1 MIKKYI
7 IKKELNLE
15 FRNNTSL
22 FLITPTMCVIIIV
35 FPILSENRFRV
46 ENDVFVIVQLLFLII
61 FTTLFSIRNPLEEQ
75 ALIKELNFG
84 AIKKID
90 YFYSKT
96 ISELG
101 IFYPQ
106 IILLLILFSG
116 FTNTSINNSVI
127 YIIFSVLF
135 FCLNAIMVNLF
146 FQMFTSFN
154 SRFVQFI
161 LIVPIYIGFAILIAP
176 IWLGVNQEI
185 SNIYLMMFLGITMVI
200 YSFTNFYLRK
210 SQRCFTD
217 LLLYGF
223 F

>member
-1 MIKKYI
+1 M
-7 IKKELNLE
+7 E

-22 FLITPTMCVIIIV
+22 FLITPTMCVLIIV

-46 ENDVFVIVQLLFLII
+46 DNDIFLIVELLFLII

-210 SQRCFTD
+210 FQ
-217 LLLYGF
+217 
-223 F
+223 

>member
-1 MIKKYI
+1 MIKKFI

-15 FRNNTSL
+15 LRNNTSL
-22 FLITPTMCVIIIV
+22 FLITPTMCVLIIV

-46 ENDVFVIVQLLFLII
+46 ENDMFVIVQLLFLII

-75 ALIKELNFG
+75 ILIKELNFG
-84 AIKKID
+84 SIKKVD

-106 IILLLILFSG
+106 IIFLLILFSG
-116 FTNTSINNSVI
+116 FTNTSINNSII

-176 IWLGVNQEI
+176 MWLGVNQEI
-185 SNIYLMMFLGITMVI
+185 GNIYLMMFLGITMII

-210 SQRCFTD
+210 SQ
-217 LLLYGF
+217 
-223 F
+223 

>member
-1 MIKKYI
+1 MIKKFI

-15 FRNNTSL
+15 LRNNTSL
-22 FLITPTMCVIIIV
+22 FLITPTMCVLIIV

-46 ENDVFVIVQLLFLII
+46 ENDMFVIVQLLFLII

-75 ALIKELNFG
+75 TLIKELNFG
-84 AIKKID
+84 SIKKID

-106 IILLLILFSG
+106 IIFLLILFSG
-116 FTNTSINNSVI
+116 FTNTSINNSII

-176 IWLGVNQEI
+176 MWLGVNQEI
-185 SNIYLMMFLGITMVI
+185 SNIYLLMFLGITMII

-210 SQRCFTD
+210 SQ
-217 LLLYGF
+217 
-223 F
+223 

>member
-1 MIKKYI
+1 MIKKFI

-15 FRNNTSL
+15 LRNNTSL
-22 FLITPTMCVIIIV
+22 FLITPTMCVLIIV

-46 ENDVFVIVQLLFLII
+46 ENDMFVIVQLLFLII

-75 ALIKELNFG
+75 TLIKELNFG
-84 AIKKID
+84 SIKKID
-90 YFYSKT
+90 YFYSTT

-106 IILLLILFSG
+106 IIFLLILFSG
-116 FTNTSINNSVI
+116 FTNTSINNSII

-176 IWLGVNQEI
+176 MWLGVNQEI
-185 SNIYLMMFLGITMVI
+185 SNIYLLMLLGITMII

-210 SQRCFTD
+210 SQ
-217 LLLYGF
+217 
-223 F
+223 

>member
-1 MIKKYI
+1 MIKKFI

-15 FRNNTSL
+15 LRNNTSL
-22 FLITPTMCVIIIV
+22 FLITPTMCVLITV

-46 ENDVFVIVQLLFLII
+46 ENDMFVIVQLLFLII

-75 ALIKELNFG
+75 TLIKELNFG
-84 AIKKID
+84 SIKKID

-106 IILLLILFSG
+106 IIFLLILFSG
-116 FTNTSINNSVI
+116 FTNTSINNSII

-176 IWLGVNQEI
+176 MWLGVNQEI
-185 SNIYLMMFLGITMVI
+185 SNIYLLMLLGITMII

-210 SQRCFTD
+210 SQ
-217 LLLYGF
+217 
-223 F
+223 

>member
-1 MIKKYI
+1 MIKKFI

-15 FRNNTSL
+15 IRNNTSL
-22 FLITPTMCVIIIV
+22 FLITPTMCVLIIV

-46 ENDVFVIVQLLFLII
+46 ENDMFVIVQLLFLII

-75 ALIKELNFG
+75 TLIKELNFG
-84 AIKKID
+84 SIKKID

-96 ISELG
+96 IAEFG

-116 FTNTSINNSVI
+116 FTNTSINNSI
-127 YIIFSVLF
+127 LYINFSVLF

-176 IWLGVNQEI
+176 MWLGVNQEI
-185 SNIYLMMFLGITMVI
+185 SNIYLLILLGITMII
-200 YSFTNFYLRK
+200 YSFTNIYLRK
-210 SQRCFTD
+210 SQ
-217 LLLYGF
+217 
-223 F
+223 

>member
-15 FRNNTSL
+15 LRNNTSL

-61 FTTLFSIRNPLEEQ
+61 FISLFSIRNPLEEQ

-185 SNIYLMMFLGITMVI
+185 SNIYLLMFLGITMII
-200 YSFTNFYLRK
+200 YPFTNFYTRK
-210 SQRCFTD
+210 S
-217 LLLYGF
+217 
-223 F
+223 

>member
-1 MIKKYI
+1 MIKKFI

-15 FRNNTSL
+15 LRNNTSL
-22 FLITPTMCVIIIV
+22 FLITPTMCVLIIV

-46 ENDVFVIVQLLFLII
+46 ENDMFVIVQLLFLII

-75 ALIKELNFG
+75 TLIKELNFG
-84 AIKKID
+84 SIKKID

-106 IILLLILFSG
+106 IIFLLILFSG
-116 FTNTSINNSVI
+116 FTNTSINNSII

-176 IWLGVNQEI
+176 MWLGVNQEI
-185 SNIYLMMFLGITMVI
+185 SKIYLLMLLGITMII

-210 SQRCFTD
+210 SQ
-217 LLLYGF
+217 
-223 F
+223 

>member
-1 MIKKYI
+1 MIKKFI

-15 FRNNTSL
+15 LRNNTSL
-22 FLITPTMCVIIIV
+22 FLITPTMCVLIIV

-46 ENDVFVIVQLLFLII
+46 ENDMFVIVQLLFLII
-61 FTTLFSIRNPLEEQ
+61 FTTLFSIRSPLEEQ
-75 ALIKELNFG
+75 TLIKELNFG
-84 AIKKID
+84 SIKKID

-106 IILLLILFSG
+106 IIFLLILFSG
-116 FTNTSINNSVI
+116 FTNTSINNSII

-176 IWLGVNQEI
+176 MWLGVNQEI
-185 SNIYLMMFLGITMVI
+185 SNIYLLMLLGITMII

-210 SQRCFTD
+210 SQ
-217 LLLYGF
+217 
-223 F
+223 

>member
-7 IKKELNLE
+7 IKKEFNLE

-22 FLITPTMCVIIIV
+22 FLITPTMSVLIIV

-46 ENDVFVIVQLLFLII
+46 ENDMFVIVQLLFLII
-61 FTTLFSIRNPLEEQ
+61 FTTLFSIRNPLQEQ
-75 ALIKELNFG
+75 VLIKELNFG
-84 AIKKID
+84 SIRKLD

-96 ISELG
+96 LSELG

-106 IILLLILFSG
+106 IALLLILFSG
-116 FTNTSINNSVI
+116 FTNTFINNSII

-176 IWLGVNQEI
+176 MWLGVNQEI
-185 SNIYLMMFLGITMVI
+185 SNIYLVMFLGITLII
-200 YSFTNFYLRK
+200 YSFTNFYLRR
-210 SQRCFTD
+210 SQ
-217 LLLYGF
+217 
-223 F
+223 

>member
-1 MIKKYI
+1 MIKKFI

-15 FRNNTSL
+15 LRNNTSL
-22 FLITPTMCVIIIV
+22 FLITPTMCVLIIV

-46 ENDVFVIVQLLFLII
+46 ENDMFVIVQLLFLII

-75 ALIKELNFG
+75 TLIKELNFG
-84 AIKKID
+84 SIKKID

-106 IILLLILFSG
+106 IVFLLILFSG
-116 FTNTSINNSVI
+116 FTNTSINNSII

-176 IWLGVNQEI
+176 MWLGVNQEI
-185 SNIYLMMFLGITMVI
+185 SNIYLLMLLGITMII

-210 SQRCFTD
+210 SQ
-217 LLLYGF
+217 
-223 F
+223 

>member
-1 MIKKYI
+1 MIKKFI

-15 FRNNTSL
+15 LRNNTSL
-22 FLITPTMCVIIIV
+22 FLITPTMCVLIIV

-46 ENDVFVIVQLLFLII
+46 ENDMFVIVQLLFLII

-75 ALIKELNFG
+75 TLIKELNFG
-84 AIKKID
+84 SIKKID

-116 FTNTSINNSVI
+116 FTNTSINNSII

-176 IWLGVNQEI
+176 MWLGVNQEI
-185 SNIYLMMFLGITMVI
+185 SNIYIMMFLGITMII

-210 SQRCFTD
+210 SQ
-217 LLLYGF
+217 
-223 F
+223 

>member
-185 SNIYLMMFLGITMVI
+185 SNIYIMMFLGITMVI
-200 YSFTNFYLRK
+200 YSFTNLYLRK
-210 SQRCFTD
+210 SQ
-217 LLLYGF
+217 
-223 F
+223 

>member
-1 MIKKYI
+1 MIKKFI

-15 FRNNTSL
+15 LRNNTSL
-22 FLITPTMCVIIIV
+22 FLITPTMCVLIIV

-46 ENDVFVIVQLLFLII
+46 ENDMFVIVQLLFLII

-75 ALIKELNFG
+75 TLIKELNFG
-84 AIKKID
+84 SIKKID

-106 IILLLILFSG
+106 IIFLLVLFSG
-116 FTNTSINNSVI
+116 FTNTSINNSII

-176 IWLGVNQEI
+176 MWLGVNQEI
-185 SNIYLMMFLGITMVI
+185 SNIYILMLLGITMII

-210 SQRCFTD
+210 SQ
-217 LLLYGF
+217 
-223 F
+223 

>member
-22 FLITPTMCVIIIV
+22 FLITPTMCVLIIV

-46 ENDVFVIVQLLFLII
+46 ENDIFVIVQLLFLII

-84 AIKKID
+84 TIKKID

-96 ISELG
+96 ISEFG

-116 FTNTSINNSVI
+116 FTNTSINNSI
-127 YIIFSVLF
+127 IFIIFSVLF

-185 SNIYLMMFLGITMVI
+185 SNIYLLMLLGITMII
-200 YSFTNFYLRK
+200 YAFTNFYIRK
-210 SQRCFTD
+210 SQ
-217 LLLYGF
+217 
-223 F
+223 

>member
-1 MIKKYI
+1 MIKKFI

-15 FRNNTSL
+15 LRNNTSL

-46 ENDVFVIVQLLFLII
+46 ENDIFVIVQLLFLII
-61 FTTLFSIRNPLEEQ
+61 FTTLFSIRNPMEEQ

-84 AIKKID
+84 TIKKID

-96 ISELG
+96 VAELG

-116 FTNTSINNSVI
+116 FTNTSINNSII

-176 IWLGVNQEI
+176 MWLGVNQEI
-185 SNIYLMMFLGITMVI
+185 SNIYIMMFLGITMII

-210 SQRCFTD
+210 SQ
-217 LLLYGF
+217 
-223 F
+223 

>member
-22 FLITPTMCVIIIV
+22 FLITPTMCVLIIV

-46 ENDVFVIVQLLFLII
+46 ENDIFVIVQLLFLII
-61 FTTLFSIRNPLEEQ
+61 FTTLFSIRNPMEEQ

-84 AIKKID
+84 TIKKID

-96 ISELG
+96 VAELG

-116 FTNTSINNSVI
+116 FTNTSINNSII

-185 SNIYLMMFLGITMVI
+185 SNIYLLMFLGITMII
-200 YSFTNFYLRK
+200 YSFTNFYIRK
-210 SQRCFTD
+210 SQ
-217 LLLYGF
+217 
-223 F
+223 

>member
-22 FLITPTMCVIIIV
+22 FLITPTMCVLIIV

-46 ENDVFVIVQLLFLII
+46 ENDMFVIVQLLFLII

-75 ALIKELNFG
+75 TLIKELNFG
-84 AIKKID
+84 SIKKID

-106 IILLLILFSG
+106 IIFLLILFSG
-116 FTNTSINNSVI
+116 FTNTSINNSII

-176 IWLGVNQEI
+176 MWLGVNQEI
-185 SNIYLMMFLGITMVI
+185 SNIYLLMLLGITMII

-210 SQRCFTD
+210 SQ
-217 LLLYGF
+217 
-223 F
+223 

>member
-1 MIKKYI
+1 MIKKFI

-15 FRNNTSL
+15 LRNNTSL
-22 FLITPTMCVIIIV
+22 FLITPTMCVLIIV

-46 ENDVFVIVQLLFLII
+46 ENDMFVIVQLLFLII

-84 AIKKID
+84 SIKKID

-96 ISELG
+96 LSELG

-106 IILLLILFSG
+106 IIFLLILFSG
-116 FTNTSINNSVI
+116 FTNTSINNSII

-176 IWLGVNQEI
+176 MWLGVNQEI
-185 SNIYLMMFLGITMVI
+185 SNIYLLMLLGITMII

-210 SQRCFTD
+210 SQ
-217 LLLYGF
+217 
-223 F
+223 

>member
-15 FRNNTSL
+15 LRNNTSL

-46 ENDVFVIVQLLFLII
+46 ENDVFIIVQLLFLII

-210 SQRCFTD
+210 SQ
-217 LLLYGF
+217 
-223 F
+223 

>member
-1 MIKKYI
+1 MIEKYI

-61 FTTLFSIRNPLEEQ
+61 FISLFSIRNPLEEQ

-185 SNIYLMMFLGITMVI
+185 SNIYIMMFLGITMVI

-210 SQRCFTD
+210 SQ
-217 LLLYGF
+217 
-223 F
+223 

>member
-15 FRNNTSL
+15 LRNNTSL

-185 SNIYLMMFLGITMVI
+185 SNIYIMMFLGITMII

-210 SQRCFTD
+210 SQ
-217 LLLYGF
+217 
-223 F
+223 

>member
-1 MIKKYI
+1 MIKKFI

-15 FRNNTSL
+15 LRNNTSL
-22 FLITPTMCVIIIV
+22 FLITPTMCVLIIV

-46 ENDVFVIVQLLFLII
+46 ENDMFVIVQLLFLII

-75 ALIKELNFG
+75 TLIKELNFG
-84 AIKKID
+84 SIKKID

-106 IILLLILFSG
+106 IIFLLILFSG
-116 FTNTSINNSVI
+116 FTNTSINNSNI

-176 IWLGVNQEI
+176 MWLGVNQEI
-185 SNIYLMMFLGITMVI
+185 SNIYLMMLLGITMII

-210 SQRCFTD
+210 SQ
-217 LLLYGF
+217 
-223 F
+223 

>member
-1 MIKKYI
+1 MIKKFI

-15 FRNNTSL
+15 LRNNTSL
-22 FLITPTMCVIIIV
+22 FLITPTMCVLIIV

-46 ENDVFVIVQLLFLII
+46 ENDMFVIVQLLFLII

-75 ALIKELNFG
+75 TLIKELNFG
-84 AIKKID
+84 SIKKID

-106 IILLLILFSG
+106 IIFLLILFSG
-116 FTNTSINNSVI
+116 FTNTSINNSII

-185 SNIYLMMFLGITMVI
+185 SNIYLLMLLGITMII

-210 SQRCFTD
+210 SQ
-217 LLLYGF
+217 
-223 F
+223 

>member
-1 MIKKYI
+1 MIKKFI

-15 FRNNTSL
+15 LRNNTSL
-22 FLITPTMCVIIIV
+22 FLITPTMCVLIIV

-46 ENDVFVIVQLLFLII
+46 ENDMFVIVQLLFLII
-61 FTTLFSIRNPLEEQ
+61 FTTLFSIRDPLEEQ
-75 ALIKELNFG
+75 TLIKELNFG
-84 AIKKID
+84 SIKKID

-106 IILLLILFSG
+106 IIFLLILFSG
-116 FTNTSINNSVI
+116 FTNTSINNSII

-176 IWLGVNQEI
+176 MWLGVNQEI
-185 SNIYLMMFLGITMVI
+185 SNIYLLMLLGITMII

-210 SQRCFTD
+210 SQ
-217 LLLYGF
+217 
-223 F
+223 

>member
-22 FLITPTMCVIIIV
+22 FLITPTMCVLIII

-46 ENDVFVIVQLLFLII
+46 ENDIFVIVQLLFLII

-84 AIKKID
+84 TIKKID

-96 ISELG
+96 ISEFG

-106 IILLLILFSG
+106 ILLLLILFSG
-116 FTNTSINNSVI
+116 FTNTSINNSII

-185 SNIYLMMFLGITMVI
+185 SSIYLLMLLGITMII
-200 YSFTNFYLRK
+200 YAFTNFYIRK
-210 SQRCFTD
+210 SQ
-217 LLLYGF
+217 
-223 F
+223 

>member
-1 MIKKYI
+1 MIKKFI

-15 FRNNTSL
+15 LRNNTSL
-22 FLITPTMCVIIIV
+22 FLITPTMCVLIIV

-46 ENDVFVIVQLLFLII
+46 ENDMFVIVQLLFLII

-75 ALIKELNFG
+75 TLIKELNFG
-84 AIKKID
+84 SIKKID

-106 IILLLILFSG
+106 IIFLLILFSG
-116 FTNTSINNSVI
+116 FTNTSINNSII

-146 FQMFTSFN
+146 FQMFTSFS

-176 IWLGVNQEI
+176 MWLGVNQEI
-185 SNIYLMMFLGITMVI
+185 SNIYLVMLLGITMII
-200 YSFTNFYLRK
+200 YSFTNFYLRR
-210 SQRCFTD
+210 SQ
-217 LLLYGF
+217 
-223 F
+223 

>member
-1 MIKKYI
+1 MIKKFI

-15 FRNNTSL
+15 LRNNTSL
-22 FLITPTMCVIIIV
+22 FLITPTMCVLIIV

-46 ENDVFVIVQLLFLII
+46 ENDMFVIVQLLFLII

-84 AIKKID
+84 SIKKID

-106 IILLLILFSG
+106 IIFLLILFSG
-116 FTNTSINNSVI
+116 FTNTSINNSII

-176 IWLGVNQEI
+176 MWLGVNQEI
-185 SNIYLMMFLGITMVI
+185 SNIYLLMLLGITMII
-200 YSFTNFYLRK
+200 YLFTNFYLRK
-210 SQRCFTD
+210 SQ
-217 LLLYGF
+217 
-223 F
+223 

>member
-22 FLITPTMCVIIIV
+22 FLITPTMCVLIIV

-46 ENDVFVIVQLLFLII
+46 ENDMFVIVQLLFLII
-61 FTTLFSIRNPLEEQ
+61 FTTLFSIRNPMEEQ

-84 AIKKID
+84 TIKKID

-96 ISELG
+96 VAELG

-116 FTNTSINNSVI
+116 FTNTSINNSII

-185 SNIYLMMFLGITMVI
+185 SNIYLLMFLGITMII
-200 YSFTNFYLRK
+200 YSFTNFYIRK
-210 SQRCFTD
+210 SQ
-217 LLLYGF
+217 
-223 F
+223 

>member
-7 IKKELNLE
+7 IKNELNLE

-61 FTTLFSIRNPLEEQ
+61 FISLFSIRNPLEEQ

-185 SNIYLMMFLGITMVI
+185 SNIYIMMFLGITMII

-210 SQRCFTD
+210 SQ
-217 LLLYGF
+217 
-223 F
+223 

>member
-22 FLITPTMCVIIIV
+22 FLITPTMCVLIII

-46 ENDVFVIVQLLFLII
+46 ENDIFVIVQLLFLII

-84 AIKKID
+84 TIKKLD

-96 ISELG
+96 ISEFG

-106 IILLLILFSG
+106 ILLLLILFSG
-116 FTNTSINNSVI
+116 FTNTSINNSII

-176 IWLGVNQEI
+176 IWLGVNLEI
-185 SNIYLMMFLGITMVI
+185 SNIYLLMLLGITMII
-200 YSFTNFYLRK
+200 YAFTNFYIRK
-210 SQRCFTD
+210 SQ
-217 LLLYGF
+217 
-223 F
+223 

>member
-1 MIKKYI
+1 MIKKFI

-15 FRNNTSL
+15 LRNNTSL
-22 FLITPTMCVIIIV
+22 FLIKPTMGVLIIV

-46 ENDVFVIVQLLFLII
+46 ENDMFVIVQLLFLII

-75 ALIKELNFG
+75 TLIKELNFG
-84 AIKKID
+84 SIKKID

-106 IILLLILFSG
+106 IIFLLILFSG
-116 FTNTSINNSVI
+116 FTNTSINNSII

-176 IWLGVNQEI
+176 MWLGVNQEI
-185 SNIYLMMFLGITMVI
+185 SNIYLLMLLGITMII

-210 SQRCFTD
+210 SQ
-217 LLLYGF
+217 
-223 F
+223 

>member
-7 IKKELNLE
+7 IKKEFNLE

-22 FLITPTMCVIIIV
+22 FLITPTMCVLIIV

-46 ENDVFVIVQLLFLII
+46 ENDIFVIVQLLFLII

-75 ALIKELNFG
+75 TLIKELNFG
-84 AIKKID
+84 SIKKID

-106 IILLLILFSG
+106 IIFLLILFSG
-116 FTNTSINNSVI
+116 FTNTSINNSII

-176 IWLGVNQEI
+176 MWLGVNQEI
-185 SNIYLMMFLGITMVI
+185 SNIYLLMLLGITMII

-210 SQRCFTD
+210 SQ
-217 LLLYGF
+217 
-223 F
+223 

>member
-7 IKKELNLE
+7 IKKEFNLE

-22 FLITPTMCVIIIV
+22 FLITPTMSVLIIV

-46 ENDVFVIVQLLFLII
+46 ENDMFVIVQLLFLII
-61 FTTLFSIRNPLEEQ
+61 FTTLFSIRNPLQEQ

-84 AIKKID
+84 SIRKLD

-96 ISELG
+96 LSELG

-106 IILLLILFSG
+106 IALLLILFSG
-116 FTNTSINNSVI
+116 FTNTFINNSII

-176 IWLGVNQEI
+176 MWLGVNQEI
-185 SNIYLMMFLGITMVI
+185 SNIYLVMFLGITLII
-200 YSFTNFYLRK
+200 YSFTNFYLRR
-210 SQRCFTD
+210 SQ
-217 LLLYGF
+217 
-223 F
+223 

>member
-22 FLITPTMCVIIIV
+22 FLITPTMCVLIII

-46 ENDVFVIVQLLFLII
+46 ENDIFVIVQLLFLII

-84 AIKKID
+84 TIKKID

-96 ISELG
+96 ISEFG

-106 IILLLILFSG
+106 ILLLLILFSG
-116 FTNTSINNSVI
+116 FTNTSINNSII

-185 SNIYLMMFLGITMVI
+185 SNIYLLMLLGITMII
-200 YSFTNFYLRK
+200 YAYTNFYIRN
-210 SQRCFTD
+210 SQ
-217 LLLYGF
+217 
-223 F
+223 

>member
-1 MIKKYI
+1 MIKKFI

-15 FRNNTSL
+15 LRNNTSL
-22 FLITPTMCVIIIV
+22 FLITPTMCVLIIV

-46 ENDVFVIVQLLFLII
+46 ENDMFVIVQLLFLII

-75 ALIKELNFG
+75 TLIKELNFG
-84 AIKKID
+84 SIKKID

-106 IILLLILFSG
+106 IIFLLILFSG
-116 FTNTSINNSVI
+116 FTNTSINNSII
-127 YIIFSVLF
+127 YIVFSVLF

-176 IWLGVNQEI
+176 MWLGVNQEI
-185 SNIYLMMFLGITMVI
+185 SNIYLLMLLGITMII
-200 YSFTNFYLRK
+200 YSFTNIYLRK
-210 SQRCFTD
+210 SQ
-217 LLLYGF
+217 
-223 F
+223 